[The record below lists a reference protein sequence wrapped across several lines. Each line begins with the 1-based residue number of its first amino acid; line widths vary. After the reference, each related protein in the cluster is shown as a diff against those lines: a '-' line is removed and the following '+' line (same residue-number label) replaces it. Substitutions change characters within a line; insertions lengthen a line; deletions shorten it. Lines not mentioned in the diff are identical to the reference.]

1 MENPRD
7 KAMIQLFMVGGNFV
21 NKKQLKPMID
31 SILEGRENDE

>member
-1 MENPRD
+1 
-7 KAMIQLFMVGGNFV
+7 MIQLFMVGANFG